1 MANEALALDDSMFLF
16 LHDCSRRTDPFT
28 SATVGA
34 KLSIDYHL
42 FLCCPAGERKKGSI
56 GTEPAMPEFFFK
68 EEREED
74 TDGYECWEHWQSIG
88 TEPSVSSSRSS
99 LKKSE
104 RKTPMATSAGSTG
117 SCLPER
123 KVKTINPRKAT
134 NNKILSTPFLRKEGV
149 LILPTRN
156 FFFRKVIGFR
166 SVLIGQIHP
175 Q

>member
-1 MANEALALDDSMFLF
+1 MHTLLTLSLNSHLENELFVTDSTLGTHSLTLMANEALALDDSMFLF

-74 TDGYECWEHWQSIG
+74 TDGYECWEHWQ
-88 TEPSVSSSRSS
+88 
-99 LKKSE
+99 LF
-104 RKTPMATSAGSTG
+104 A
-117 SCLPER
+117 
-123 KVKTINPRKAT
+123 
-134 NNKILSTPFLRKEGV
+134 
-149 LILPTRN
+149 
-156 FFFRKVIGFR
+156 
-166 SVLIGQIHP
+166 
-175 Q
+175 